1 MTELLQQLVDGIGRG
16 SIYALLA
23 LGIAVIFG
31 VMHLVNFAHGELIT
45 ASAYVSLPALHA
57 GPGLVGPRAGD
68 PGGLDAHGAGY

>member
-45 ASAYVSLPALHA
+45 VSAYVGYALFT
-57 GPGLVGPRAGD
+57 L
-68 PGGLDAHGAGY
+68 GLDWWVLVPAILASSMLT